1 MFNNRVDFGFPLAVI
16 ELVARVGSIA
26 SITLLLMLFAGEGL
40 HPSQVAPREW
50 VGLVFFPTG
59 VIIGM
64 AVAWWKE
71 GVGSLVTLGSLLA
84 FYVVYGYLMRNHLGG
99 WAFVVFASP
108 GFLFLL
114 HWLLSGT
121 EEKQVPG

>member
-1 MFNNRVDFGFPLAVI
+1 MGW
-16 ELVARVGSIA
+16 
-26 SITLLLMLFAGEGL
+26 
-40 HPSQVAPREW
+40 PR
-50 VGLVFFPTG
+50 FFPTG